1 MAAER
6 NDWIRPVGDVLRN
19 ATCGLRSRLGLDT
32 SAWIRLR
39 AEELDLSN
47 FYSSIKLWPTMLCGE
62 KSTFRKQCAT
72 VVHTA
77 LPANG
82 CPLLGLTFAG
92 PGTEIEWIS
101 LPELR
106 KP

>member
-1 MAAER
+1 MCYGTRPVEADPWTGYER
-6 NDWIRPVGDVLRN
+6 NGEV
-19 ATCGLRSRLGLDT
+19 A
-32 SAWIRLR
+32 A
-39 AEELDLSN
+39 ELDLSN
-47 FYSSIKLWPTMLCGE
+47 FYSSFKLWPKRLCGE
-62 KSTFRKQCAT
+62 KSIPEQCAT